1 MRPHHKEEQKWNR
14 FENQRKEDQTME
26 LEQDVVQT
34 LECICGC
41 VFEVDQVEVDA
52 RGDRWA
58 RCPKCAAKIPVPEGD

>member
-1 MRPHHKEEQKWNR
+1 
-14 FENQRKEDQTME
+14 ME